1 MSRPAFN
8 SATVAAIALATIAVA
23 VPSVA
28 WAQGSARPPCLAIP
42 NSAGQSSSFL
52 CDDTGNW
59 KVDEYPRLAIPQ
71 AGRPPKLGSSAESA
85 ETNAKVRQGVANFTG
100 IGARRNKSEGIRLIV
115 EAAAS
120 GNRYA
125 QFNLAVLNER
135 GDLGQVE
142 LPTAIANYQAAANQ
156 GFDAAQNT
164 LGVHYLHG
172 EGVAQDRV
180 QAELWFK
187 AAAAQGYTKSY
198 INLAVIYTDPRQPSN
213 YNPDLATSWLRKALP
228 SSPGMIEYKIC
239 IVQAQAANVQ
249 KPANVDR
256 LTKVLVWCSLAT
268 HDLSPPPS
276 EEYVEGGVSG
286 PPEAEKASNLE
297 DWALKQLSAL
307 ALTMRDGFA
316 VVIRAKN
323 LRSRCLSQGVD
334 SCGI

>member
-1 MSRPAFN
+1 MSRSVFN
-8 SATVAAIALATIAVA
+8 PATVTAISLATIAIA
-23 VPSVA
+23 APSVV
-28 WAQGSARPPCLAIP
+28 WAQASPRPPCLAIP
-42 NSAGQSSSFL
+42 DSGGRSSTFL
-52 CDDTGNW
+52 CDDTGSW
-59 KVDEYPRLAIPQ
+59 KVDEYAHLATPQ
-71 AGRPPKLGSSAESA
+71 VGKTPKVGSSAESA
-85 ETNAKVRQGVANFTG
+85 EINAKVRQGVANFTG
-100 IGARRNKSEGIRLIV
+100 IGSRRNKSEGIRLII

-120 GNRYA
+120 GNQYA

-142 LPTAIANYQAAANQ
+142 LPTAISNYQAAANQ

-164 LGVHYLHG
+164 LGVHYLYG
-172 EGVAQDRV
+172 NGVVRDRV
-180 QAELWFK
+180 QAERWFK

-198 INLAVIYTDPRQPSN
+198 INLAVIYTDPSQPSS

-249 KPANVDR
+249 KPANADR
-256 LTKVLVWCSLAT
+256 LTKVLVWCSLAN

-307 ALTMRDGFA
+307 ALTIPDGFA
-316 VVIRAKN
+316 MVIRAKN
-323 LRSRCLSQGVD
+323 LRSRCLSQGVN

>member
-1 MSRPAFN
+1 MNRPVFN
-8 SATVAAIALATIAVA
+8 PATVSALILATATVA
-23 VPSVA
+23 VPSIT
-28 WAQGSARPPCLAIP
+28 WAQASTRPPCLAIP
-42 NSAGQSSSFL
+42 DGAGRNSTFL
-52 CDDTGNW
+52 CDDTGSW
-59 KVDEYPRLAIPQ
+59 KVDEFARLTVPS
-71 AGRPPKLGSSAESA
+71 AGQSKLPVPSSENP
-85 ETNAKVRQGVANFTG
+85 ETNAKVRQGVATFTG
-100 IGARRNKSEGIRLIV
+100 IGARRNKTEGIRLIA

-135 GDLGQVE
+135 GDLGQIE
-142 LPTAIANYQAAANQ
+142 LSTAVGNYQAAANQ

-172 EGVAQDRV
+172 DGVGQDRI
-180 QAELWFK
+180 QAERWFK

-198 INLAVIYTDPRQPSN
+198 INLGVIYSDPSQPAF
-213 YNPDLATSWLRKALP
+213 YKPDLATSWLRKALP
-228 SSPGMIEYKIC
+228 SSPGMIEYKVC
-239 IVQAQAANVQ
+239 VVQAQAASVQ
-249 KPANVDR
+249 KPANADR
-256 LTKVLVWCSLAT
+256 LTKVLVWCSLAY

-307 ALTMRDGFA
+307 ALTSRDGFA

>member
-1 MSRPAFN
+1 MSRLDFN
-8 SATVAAIALATIAVA
+8 SATVTAIGLATIAVA
-23 VPSVA
+23 APSVA
-28 WAQGSARPPCLAIP
+28 WAQVSARPPCLAIP
-42 NSAGQSSSFL
+42 DSDGRSSSFL
-52 CDDTGNW
+52 CDDTGSW
-59 KVDEYPRLAIPQ
+59 KVDEFAHLATPQ
-71 AGRPPKLGSSAESA
+71 AGRNPTVVSATESA
-85 ETNAKVRQGVANFTG
+85 EANAKVRQGVANFTG

-172 EGVAQDRV
+172 EGVARDRL
-180 QAELWFK
+180 QAERWFK

-198 INLAVIYTDPRQPSN
+198 INLAVVYSDPSQLSS

-239 IVQAQAANVQ
+239 IVQAQAANVH
-249 KPANVDR
+249 KPANADR
-256 LTKVLVWCSLAT
+256 LTKVLVWCSLASN
-268 HDLSPPPS
+268 DLSPPPS

-334 SCGI
+334 TCGI